1 MRSAIVLLI
10 IFASLPICFFRPY
23 FGLLMW
29 TWIAYFN
36 PHRLTYGAA
45 YSFPVAMAIAIP
57 TLSGLL
63 FTREKNS
70 LKDIFTRETILLFM
84 LWAWFIFN
92 FIYTSHNTL
101 FASHAV
107 DGFKILDRT
116 NKILLM
122 TVVAVILITSAKKLK
137 YVCYVV
143 AFSIGFYAVKNVI
156 FGLRT
161 SAGSRVWGPP
171 GSFIEDNNFLAAA
184 TNMTIPL
191 LFFLAR
197 NEKNPKLRLVFW
209 GMFYCSIPSVLLS
222 YSRGGLLGLSVVL
235 VCLVLLSRHKFAG
248 LATMALAGILVI
260 SFAPAKWFSRM
271 DEFAHGEVDTSAQG
285 RLNAWKFAI
294 VLTEHYPLT
303 GGGFETFQPELF
315 DRFTPELRFA
325 GPHSIYFEMLG
336 EQGYVGLLFFLAL
349 LASCHMTFFQIRRRA
364 RRTRRM
370 NWMVPYTYMFQISL
384 LAFMTS
390 GAFLAMAYFDYFW
403 QIVALTA
410 VLRILY
416 RREMAIE
423 RQSHVID
430 EQAVYVDAGEQI
442 PTGEFA

>member
-10 IFASLPICFFRPY
+10 ILGSLPLCFFRPY

-36 PHRLTYGAA
+36 PHRLTYGMA
-45 YSFPVAMAIAIP
+45 YTFLVAMVIAVP
-57 TLSGLL
+57 TLSGLI

-70 LKDIFTRETILLFM
+70 LRDIFTRETILLFM
-84 LWAWFIFN
+84 MWAWFIVN
-92 FIYTSHNTL
+92 YIYTSHNIL
-101 FASHAV
+101 FAPHAV
-107 DGFKILDRT
+107 DGYKILDRT

-143 AFSIGFYAVKNVI
+143 AFSIGFYAVKNAI
-156 FGLRT
+156 FGFRT
-161 SAGSRVWGPP
+161 SANSRVWGPP

-197 NEKNPKLRLVFW
+197 NEKNPKIRMVLW

-235 VCLVLLSRHKFAG
+235 ICLVLLSRHKILG
-248 LATMALAGILVI
+248 LGTMALAAILVI
-260 SFAPAKWFSRM
+260 TFAPAKWFSRM
-271 DEFAHGEVDTSAQG
+271 DDFAHGEVDTSAQG
-285 RLNAWKFAI
+285 RLNAWQFAI
-294 VLTEHYPLT
+294 VLTQHYPLT
-303 GGGFETFQPELF
+303 GGGLETFQPELF
-315 DRFTPELRFA
+315 DRFTPELTFA

-336 EQGYVGLLFFLAL
+336 EQGYVGLILFLGL
-349 LASCHMTFFQIRRRA
+349 LASCHMTLFQIRRRA
-364 RRTRRM
+364 RRIARM
-370 NWMVPYTYMFQISL
+370 SWMVPYTYMFQISL

-416 RREMAIE
+416 RREMAAERVSPVIE
-423 RQSHVID
+423 Q
-430 EQAVYVDAGEQI
+430 EAVYVDIGEQV